1 MVARDMFGR
10 SISKEKSK
18 TQIMNISLTSYG
30 GMVEVDKSQHD
41 EGSPVA
47 STRSNMK
54 GNIKQP
60 SNLLNE
66 LVYEIISDGD
76 QEKRP

>member
-18 TQIMNISLTSYG
+18 TQIMNITLTSYG
-30 GMVEVDKSQHD
+30 GMVEEKSQHD
-41 EGSPVA
+41 QSSPLA
-47 STRSNMK
+47 SQRSNMK
-54 GNIKQP
+54 GNIKQT

-76 QEKRP
+76 

>member
-1 MVARDMFGR
+1 
-10 SISKEKSK
+10 
-18 TQIMNISLTSYG
+18 MNISLTSYG
-30 GMVEVDKSQHD
+30 GIEEKSQHD
-41 EGSPVA
+41 ESDHVTQGNIKSNFILIA
-47 STRSNMK
+47 SQKSNMK

-76 QEKRP
+76 

>member
-1 MVARDMFGR
+1 MVARDTFGR

-30 GMVEVDKSQHD
+30 GIEEKSQHD
-41 EGSPVA
+41 ESDHVA
-47 STRSNMK
+47 SQKSNMK

-76 QEKRP
+76 

>member
-1 MVARDMFGR
+1 
-10 SISKEKSK
+10 
-18 TQIMNISLTSYG
+18 MNISLTSYG
-30 GMVEVDKSQHD
+30 GMVEDKSQND
-41 EGSPVA
+41 ENSPLA
-47 STRSNMK
+47 SQRSTMK

>member
-30 GMVEVDKSQHD
+30 GMVEEKSQHD
-41 EGSPVA
+41 DNSPVA
-47 STRSNMK
+47 STKSYMK